1 MTTLREPRP
10 AKAGVRFDIA
20 AVLETKYCST
30 CGRTMQWRKA
40 WERNWAAVKYCS
52 QACRAHKPN
61 ATDRALEEAIVTT
74 LAGRAHGATMC
85 PSEAARQV
93 GGDQWR
99 ELMERAR
106 QAARRLVVEQR
117 VEITQGG
124 RVVDPSTAKGPVRIR
139 LTGQ

>member
-1 MTTLREPRP
+1 
-10 AKAGVRFDIA
+10 
-20 AVLETKYCST
+20 
-30 CGRTMQWRKA
+30 MQWRKT
-40 WERNWAAVKYCS
+40 WERNWAEVRYCS

-61 ATDRALEEAIVTT
+61 ATDHALEEAIVAT
-74 LAGRAHGATMC
+74 LADRAHGATMC

-106 QAARRLVVEQR
+106 QAARRLVNEER

-124 RVVDPSTAKGPVRIR
+124 RVVDPSTAKGPLRIR